1 MNLLFVALK
10 FLYPPPSLLSFSQA
24 AHSGE
29 MTLRT
34 FVKLGRPGRRRSRA
48 KMRPCVLAALN
59 AFCTVV
65 RLTPA
70 KAAIASVRGQL
81 SPGDSRG
88 KPLWMVGLE
97 L

>member
-10 FLYPPPSLLSFSQA
+10 FLYPPPSPLSFSQA
-24 AHSGE
+24 DHSGE

-48 KMRPCVLAALN
+48 KMRPCALAALS
-59 AFCTVV
+59 AFWTVV

-70 KAAIASVRGQL
+70 RAAMASIGSVRT
-81 SPGDSRG
+81 
-88 KPLWMVGLE
+88 PLP
-97 L
+97 